1 MQIKYLSALKTKYA
15 SFGLSK
21 EALDRV
27 ASQRVKTI
35 ANEDEIDADIANS
48 DTLMLIMKEMQSS
61 ADSQRNRAAQLQKDL
76 DDLKKNQPNNQT
88 TQTQQESESELA
100 KQLQNLTNLVTAMQ
114 TEREAEKKKAQTTA
128 IIAEVHEK
136 MKSKGCTND
145 FIRNMTLKGIEVEE
159 NDTADSLAEKYKSVY
174 DQNCQDAYGEG
185 YVPPRGNGNGGGDMD
200 QAAVTKILQSRGL
213 LPKSEN

>member
-76 DDLKKNQPNNQT
+76 DDLKKNQPSNQT
-88 TQTQQESESELA
+88 TQNPQESESELA
-100 KQLQNLTNLVTAMQ
+100 KQLQALTNLVTTMQ

-128 IIAEVHEK
+128 IITEVHEK

-145 FIRNMTLKGIEVEE
+145 FIRNMTLKGIEVGE

-200 QAAVTKILQSRGL
+200 QTEVTKILQSRGL